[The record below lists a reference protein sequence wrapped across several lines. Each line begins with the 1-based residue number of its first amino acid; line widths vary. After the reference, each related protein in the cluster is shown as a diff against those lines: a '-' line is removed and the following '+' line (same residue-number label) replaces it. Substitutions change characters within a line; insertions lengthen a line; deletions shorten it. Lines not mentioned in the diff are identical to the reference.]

1 MINKPPRRFL
11 EVGAGVGFASL
22 VALLRGWHVLS
33 TDLLSESAVARR
45 FSAMAS
51 FGNSSDIERFQTA
64 ELDVYDE
71 RSWPTEEFH
80 VIAGSKMSSVL
91 SEQQKFHSAFRRL
104 VASKL
109 AAGGVGLYTLDFG
122 AKFADEVIRSVL
134 LESSRICLV
143 IKKFP
148 PKVQMCVF
156 SSTTFNKFQ

>member
-1 MINKPPRRFL
+1 M

-51 FGNSSDIERFQTA
+51 FGNSSDMERFQTA

-80 VIAGSKMSSVL
+80 VIAGSTMSSVL
-91 SEQQKFHSAFRRL
+91 SEQQKFQSAFRRL

-109 AAGGVGLYTLDFG
+109 AAGGVGLYTYTLDFG

-143 IKKFP
+143 IEKFP